1 MNKDDISPRLARLE
15 AIEEI
20 KQLKAVYC
28 LHCDRGYAPD
38 AIAAL
43 FTEDAVWDGG
53 TGGKAVGRAAIREFF
68 VAASGRF
75 PYAAHLVTN
84 PIIRV
89 DGDQAAGAWRMLM
102 PCILKDGDGERSAM
116 QCAEYDE
123 VYRRV
128 DGQWLIASLKVQRRR
143 LEFADAHWEAR

>member
-1 MNKDDISPRLARLE
+1 MIGTTEARITRLE
-15 AIEEI
+15 AIEAI
-20 KQLKAVYC
+20 KQLKALYC
-28 LHCDRGYAPD
+28 LYCDRGYAPD

-53 TGGKAVGRAAIREFF
+53 SGGKAAGRAAIREFF

-84 PIIRV
+84 PIIVV
-89 DGDQAAGAWRMLM
+89 DGDRATGSWRMLM

-116 QCAEYDE
+116 NCAEYDE
-123 VYRRV
+123 IYRRV
-128 DGQWLIASLKVQRRR
+128 NGRWFIASLKVQRRR
-143 LEFADAHWEAR
+143 LEFADAQWEVH